1 MNDTSSRTPLQEYGL
16 EQREPS
22 IVEDRERD
30 RSTKLLRRVSHA
42 LDDIK
47 EDVSL
52 QLDSRGTA
60 DRMRVRRRES
70 AFFTGGGGGGGGEDD
85 NKPQP
90 PSSMPSPLGALRTG
104 RPDTAASRPLSL
116 FSLDL
121 GRVQGGR
128 RLSRRLS
135 MLGSNLSH
143 KRKRFGESI
152 SQPNLIG
159 SSTPM

>member
-1 MNDTSSRTPLQEYGL
+1 MTDSSNRTPLQAYGL

-70 AFFTGGGGGGGGEDD
+70 AFFSGGGGGGGEDD

-159 SSTPM
+159 SSTQM